1 MRVNELLAGNWL
13 EYSGGSRPNGRHIRF
28 WKAPDNVVWL
38 EVHYVF
44 DWNTGE
50 TQTFSF
56 SLNQQEFDGLVEG
69 LLTRGHAALDKEGHN
84 QSLHFEWKQ
93 IRHGFGFR
101 IRGSNVSALD
111 NPAQIYMRD
120 FHDVNCGPL
129 TVA

>member
-13 EYSGGSRPNGRHIRF
+13 EYSGGSRPNSRRIRF

-44 DWNTGE
+44 DWNTGK

-56 SLNQQEFDGLVEG
+56 SLSQQEFDCLVEG
-69 LLTRGHAALDKEGHN
+69 LLSQGHAAIDKEGHN

-93 IRHGFGFR
+93 TPHGFGFR
-101 IRGSNVSALD
+101 VRGSNISALYS
-111 NPAQIYMRD
+111 PAQICMRD

-129 TVA
+129 AVA